1 MVLLFN
7 QLPADLRRKIGT
19 ENIAHIFGN
28 ASAASVKL
36 TKNYRIAGRCDV
48 IPLIGQSVMNRRDLF
63 KNSLAMS
70 ALALGARRASASPMP
85 AAEFPKAP
93 GLTKSVAEFIVN
105 TKYADIPQDVIDL
118 GKKSILDGFGL
129 ALAGS
134 ASVMGPLVR
143 QYVKSLGSAEEKASI
158 IGTGMKS
165 HSRFAAFA
173 NGVSI
178 HADDFDDTQ
187 LAAAKD
193 RIYGLLT
200 HPTVAVLPPAFA
212 LCELGRRSG
221 RDLMLAYHVGV
232 EVECK
237 IAEAISPRHYD
248 EGFHTTGT
256 CGSFGSAAACAKLR
270 GLNALQTTYALGIAA
285 TEGGGFR
292 DNFGSMT
299 KPFHA
304 GHAAENGT
312 VAADL
317 AALGWTAADDIL
329 EAPLGFFQAEG
340 GGFDPGAIVGR
351 LGKPWT
357 LASPGVSIKPH
368 PSGSLSHPAM
378 GEMLR
383 LIRQNDIKAADV
395 EKVDLGANHA
405 MMTSLLHHHPT
416 TGLQGKFS
424 MEYCLS
430 ILLLDRKAGLG
441 EYQDAVVQRPDVQ
454 EMIKRVNFYVDP
466 EAENAGLDKMT
477 SILRIHMKNGKVFS
491 GRAEFA
497 KGSPSNPMSY
507 DEVADKFRG
516 CAEFAKWPAAK
527 TESVIVT
534 VKSLENVSDISKLV
548 AALTT

>member
-1 MVLLFN
+1 
-7 QLPADLRRKIGT
+7 
-19 ENIAHIFGN
+19 
-28 ASAASVKL
+28 
-36 TKNYRIAGRCDV
+36 
-48 IPLIGQSVMNRRDLF
+48 MNRRDLF
-63 KNSLAMS
+63 KNSLAIS
-70 ALALGARRASASPMP
+70 ALALGARRVSASPRP

-134 ASVMGPLVR
+134 VSVMAPLVR
-143 QYVKSLGSAEEKASI
+143 QYVKALGSAEEKASI

-165 HSRFAAFA
+165 HSRYAAFA

-200 HPTVAVLPPAFA
+200 HPSVAVLPPAFA

-256 CGSFGSAAACAKLR
+256 CGSFGSAAACTKLR
-270 GLNALQTTYALGIAA
+270 GLSAMQTTYALGIAA

-317 AALGWTAADDIL
+317 AHRCRSRDRSVLRSDLGSAAPVPRHDRRRPGRAWRASDPAA
-329 EAPLGFFQAEG
+329 EPLGRQPGHQAPDRG
-340 GGFDPGAIVGR
+340 HHPLPPGWCRRWPAVGR
-351 LGKPWT
+351 RHPRGAGRRGGLWNGCRERDGHRP
-357 LASPGVSIKPH
+357 ASV
-368 PSGSLSHPAM
+368 GSPRSLDRRPA
-378 GEMLR
+378 GR
-383 LIRQNDIKAADV
+383 RASQRGRAAQR
-395 EKVDLGANHA
+395 
-405 MMTSLLHHHPT
+405 LLHLHRRR
-416 TGLQGKFS
+416 S
-424 MEYCLS
+424 
-430 ILLLDRKAGLG
+430 R
-441 EYQDAVVQRPDVQ
+441 
-454 EMIKRVNFYVDP
+454 
-466 EAENAGLDKMT
+466 
-477 SILRIHMKNGKVFS
+477 
-491 GRAEFA
+491 
-497 KGSPSNPMSY
+497 
-507 DEVADKFRG
+507 
-516 CAEFAKWPAAK
+516 
-527 TESVIVT
+527 
-534 VKSLENVSDISKLV
+534 SD
-548 AALTT
+548 

>member
-1 MVLLFN
+1 
-7 QLPADLRRKIGT
+7 
-19 ENIAHIFGN
+19 
-28 ASAASVKL
+28 
-36 TKNYRIAGRCDV
+36 
-48 IPLIGQSVMNRRDLF
+48 MNRRDLF
-63 KNSLAMS
+63 KNSLALS
-70 ALALGARRASASPMP
+70 ALALTGERLAVGARRERTDASPFP
-85 AAEFPKAP
+85 SPEAAGEFPKAP

-105 TKYADIPQDVIDL
+105 SKYEDIPQDVIDL

-134 ASVMGPLVR
+134 ASVMGPIAR
-143 QYVKSLGSAEEKASI
+143 QYAQSFGSADMKASV
-158 IGTGMKS
+158 IGTGMKT
-165 HSRFAAFA
+165 HPRFAAFV

-200 HPTVAVLPPAFA
+200 HPTVGVLPPAFA
-212 LCELGRRSG
+212 LCETGRRSG
-221 RDLMLAYHVGV
+221 KDFMVAYHLGV

-237 IAEAISPRHYD
+237 IAESIAPRHYD

-256 CGSFGSAAACAKLR
+256 CGSFGSVSACAKLR
-270 GLNALQTTYALGIAA
+270 GLNVMQTTYAIGIGA

-299 KPFHA
+299 KPFQA

-317 AALGWTAADDIL
+317 AALGWTAADNIL
-329 EAPLGFFQAEG
+329 EAPLGFFQAAG
-340 GGFDPGAIVGR
+340 GGFDPDAIVGR
-351 LGKPWT
+351 FGKPWT
-357 LASPGVSIKPH
+357 LVYPGVSIKPH

-383 LIRQNDIKAADV
+383 LIHEHDIKAADV
-395 EKVDLGANHA
+395 ENVDVGANHA
-405 MMTSLLHHHPT
+405 MLTSLLHHRPT

-424 MEYCLS
+424 MEFCIS
-430 ILLLDRKAGLG
+430 ILLLDRKAGLV
-441 EYQDAVVQRPDVQ
+441 EFQDAVVRRPDVQ
-454 EMIKRVNFYVDP
+454 EMVKRINFHIDP

-477 SILRIHMKNGKVFS
+477 SLLQIHMKDGRVFS
-491 GRAEFA
+491 GRGEFA

-527 TESVIVT
+527 TESVIAS
-534 VKSLENVSDISKLV
+534 VKSLETLSDVSKIA
-548 AALTT
+548 AALTS